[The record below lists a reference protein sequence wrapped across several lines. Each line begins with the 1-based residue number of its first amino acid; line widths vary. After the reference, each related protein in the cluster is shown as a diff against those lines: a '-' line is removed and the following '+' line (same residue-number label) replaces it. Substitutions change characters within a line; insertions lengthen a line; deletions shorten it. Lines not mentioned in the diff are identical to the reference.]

1 MSDRFYSTVL
11 IFSMVKNQTVGQIKA
26 FHFFSFW
33 TFTQNKY
40 SMNEQNHYL
49 LPLFKMLLP
58 SCMHWVV
65 FEQRPQIPQLDGS
78 CWYLI
83 HTQKTCVEPLSDQTD
98 KLLTCAPMWCQ
109 QEGKILFHPV
119 TFCGGG
125 EKRVYREFFFL
136 CSAKTL
142 VLVDFFMNFVWNLSL
157 VRSLFFRCV
166 FIQYSVAEPEAS
178 AAQVGQI
185 KMVLCEI
192 PSLFP
197 WTVMQQMNSNK
208 MSEFCTQKKLIDFGG

>member
-11 IFSMVKNQTVGQIKA
+11 IFSMVKNQTVGQIIP

-49 LPLFKMLLP
+49 FPLFKMLLP

-125 EKRVYREFFFL
+125 EKRVYREFFFPLL
-136 CSAKTL
+136 CKNTGFGSLFYEFCLESFIST
-142 VLVDFFMNFVWNLSL
+142 VSFFQVCFYTVQCSWTWGFSSTSWSNQDGIVWN
-157 VRSLFFRCV
+157 SLFV
-166 FIQYSVAEPEAS
+166 SLDS
-178 AAQVGQI
+178 DAADEQ
-185 KMVLCEI
+185 
-192 PSLFP
+192 
-197 WTVMQQMNSNK
+197 
-208 MSEFCTQKKLIDFGG
+208 